1 MASEVAQRDEAMAR
15 SRAAVLLDR
24 AADSSRRDVLGRLP
38 RHLLAQAVCD
48 ADTSGL
54 HERLLESE
62 LNAQAEALARV
73 RSDADRLVAEATTQA
88 AEKVTAAI
96 SQKQLAAREGD
107 ARMRRETAARTRVE
121 GQYKETAEALA
132 KTEAMLAASTEAL
145 DQARKEATTLRLHPP
160 MGAALAVDGATPFPE
175 GTPFDSSW
183 MSAAEPEGS
192 GHQRLAAVAT
202 PQPVADSD
210 GGNANFV

>member
-1 MASEVAQRDEAMAR
+1 MALAK
-15 SRAAVLLDR
+15 
-24 AADSSRRDVLGRLP
+24 
-38 RHLLAQAVCD
+38 AQAM
-48 ADTSGL
+48 
-54 HERLLESE
+54 

-192 GHQRLAAVAT
+192 GTQSKALARLSERRARRNSARAQPRAHQRLAAVAT